1 MKIQRNYSQFKK
13 QENSSE
19 IINNEMEITSLPDSI
34 QKVVIKMVTKLR
46 KIIDINADQ
55 YNTELETIKMNQP
68 KADNSICEIKSNET
82 RSNE

>member
-1 MKIQRNYSQFKK
+1 MQRNYCQFKK

-34 QKVVIKMVTKLR
+34 QKVVIKMVTELR

-55 YNTELETIKMNQP
+55 YNKGLETIKMNQP
-68 KADNSICEIKSNET
+68 KADNSISEIKNNES